1 MNLEKLEV
9 LDKGLQEMYDF
20 IKNVKSFTV
29 FTDEEVKENQDAGD
43 GTLAYEGP
51 QGFYIDKWSNYIEG
65 AIQSVEDG
73 AITLFLLGEEFG
85 EKKTIAKDEVFY
97 HIHAE
102 AGIELIKLII
112 EDGEDDN

>member
-1 MNLEKLEV
+1 MNLEKIEA
-9 LDKGLQEMYDF
+9 LDKDLQEMYDF

-29 FTDEEVKENQDAGD
+29 FTDEEVEANQEEGD

-85 EKKTIAKDEVFY
+85 EKKTIAKEDVFY
-97 HIHAE
+97 HIQAE
-102 AGIELIKLII
+102 SAIELIKLIL
-112 EDGEDDN
+112 EKSC